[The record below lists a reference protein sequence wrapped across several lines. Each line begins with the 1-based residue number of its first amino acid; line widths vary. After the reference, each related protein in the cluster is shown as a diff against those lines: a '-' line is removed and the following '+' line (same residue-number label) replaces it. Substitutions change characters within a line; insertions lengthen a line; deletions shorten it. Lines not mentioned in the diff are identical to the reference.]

1 MTERQTETSS
11 ALISTEKPK
20 LKTLGS
26 RIDAYPL
33 SVLVFAGVM
42 AGVAFGTAGYFLFR

>member
-26 RIDAYPL
+26 RIDAYPF
-33 SVLVFAGVM
+33 SVLLFAGAM
-42 AGVAFGTAGYFLFR
+42 AGITFGTVGYFLFR

>member
-1 MTERQTETSS
+1 MTDHQTETTS

-20 LKTLGS
+20 LRTLGS

-33 SVLVFAGVM
+33 SVLVFAGAM
-42 AGVAFGTAGYFLFR
+42 AGITFGTVGYFLFR